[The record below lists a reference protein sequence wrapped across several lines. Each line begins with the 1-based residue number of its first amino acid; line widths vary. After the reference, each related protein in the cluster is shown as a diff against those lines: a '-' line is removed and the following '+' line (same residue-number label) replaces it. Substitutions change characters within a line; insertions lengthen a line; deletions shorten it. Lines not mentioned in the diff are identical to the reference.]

1 MGEKSLQVTNRP
13 GEFITCLI
21 IMIATIV
28 WVQWTSILL
37 SMAWGIGLIL
47 LIYSLCKLR
56 SLRKISIQIR
66 DTAIVALIMVIG
78 YTLYH
83 AFGEIIKNGLAGHD
97 AWSIILSRLS
107 LILFVLPFALAA
119 ALTKEKP
126 LYLATGSWG
135 KTIYF
140 PWIFKGPIKDPIW
153 RFMLI
158 FLVVVCGIFSF
169 FMDWGQPQFLVLIGY
184 ALSFALINAVLEEL
198 LWRGYILSHFVGRF
212 GELKGLI
219 IAGATFGLYH
229 YHLGFSWPVCLLFS
243 IFGIMMG
250 GVAIRSKGLVPV
262 MVMHFVMN
270 VLFVLSGMIL

>member
-1 MGEKSLQVTNRP
+1 MQVTNRP
-13 GEFITCLI
+13 GGFITCFI

-28 WVQWTSILL
+28 WVQWTSFLL

-47 LIYSLCKLR
+47 LIYTLSKLR

-78 YTLYH
+78 YILYH
-83 AFGEIIKNGLAGHD
+83 SFGEIIKNGLAGHD
-97 AWSIILSRLS
+97 AWAIILSRLS
-107 LILFVLPFALAA
+107 LFLFVLPFALAA
-119 ALTKEKP
+119 MLTKEKP
-126 LYLATGSWG
+126 LYLAIGSWG

-140 PWIFKGPIKDPIW
+140 PWIFKGPVKDPIW

-158 FLVVVCGIFSF
+158 FLVVICSIFSF
-169 FMDWGQPQFLVLIGY
+169 FIDWGQPQFLVLIGY

-198 LWRGYILSHFVGRF
+198 LWRGYILSHFVSGF
-212 GELKGLI
+212 GELKGLV
-219 IAGATFGLYH
+219 IAGVTFGLYH
-229 YHLGFSWPVCLLFS
+229 YHLGFSWSVCLLFS

-250 GVAIRSKGLVPV
+250 GVAIRSKGVVPV

>member
-47 LIYSLCKLR
+47 MIYSLCKLR

-78 YTLYH
+78 YMLYH

-97 AWSIILSRLS
+97 AWAIILSRLS

-140 PWIFKGPIKDPIW
+140 PWIFKGPVKDPIW

-158 FLVVVCGIFSF
+158 FLVVVCAIFSF
-169 FMDWGQPQFLVLIGY
+169 FMDWGQPQFPVLIGY

-198 LWRGYILSHFVGRF
+198 LWRGYILSHFVSRF
-212 GELKGLI
+212 GELKGLV
-219 IAGATFGLYH
+219 IAGITFGLYH

-262 MVMHFVMN
+262 MVMHFIMN

>member
-1 MGEKSLQVTNRP
+1 MQVTNQP
-13 GEFITCLI
+13 GEFNTCLI

-28 WVQWTSILL
+28 WVQWSSFLL
-37 SMAWGIGLIL
+37 SVAWGIGLIL
-47 LIYSLCKLR
+47 IIYTMFKLR
-56 SLRKISIQIR
+56 SVRKISIQIN

-78 YTLYH
+78 YMLYH
-83 AFGEIIKNGLAGHD
+83 SSGEIIKNGLAGHD
-97 AWSIILSRLS
+97 AWAIILSRLS
-107 LILFVLPFALAA
+107 LILFVFPFALAA
-119 ALTKEKP
+119 ILTKEKP

-140 PWIFKGPIKDPIW
+140 PWIFKGPLKDPIW

-158 FLVVVCGIFSF
+158 FLVIVCAIFSF
-169 FMDWGQPQFLVLIGY
+169 FIDWGQPQFLVLIGY

-198 LWRGYILSHFVGRF
+198 LWRGYILSHFVSGF
-212 GELKGLI
+212 GELKGLV

-250 GVAIRSKGLVPV
+250 GVAIRSKGLAPV
-262 MVMHFVMN
+262 MVMHFAMN